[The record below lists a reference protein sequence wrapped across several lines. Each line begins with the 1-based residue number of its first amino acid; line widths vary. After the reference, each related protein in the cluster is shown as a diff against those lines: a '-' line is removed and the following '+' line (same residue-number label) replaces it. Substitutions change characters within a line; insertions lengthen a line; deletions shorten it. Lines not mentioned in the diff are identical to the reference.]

1 MNSRLSNNFVKA
13 LALEGQRSKGEVC
26 CWSGQPRLSFP
37 SSLLPTFY
45 CCLTTSSQIPTPS
58 QLICHLHSSLQDS
71 NNELKESTPKV
82 CVSAV
87 SFLLFVVIMFRTRTC
102 EQPLTQYLLMFYS
115 VPLIHTLGT
124 SKIIVKV
131 IFNCNFL
138 SFFHVQ
144 EADWVYIL
152 LQSRRER
159 DQFLHVEVNKVR
171 SKTT

>member
-26 CWSGQPRLSFP
+26 CWSGQPRLSSP

-45 CCLTTSSQIPTPS
+45 CCLTTSSQILTPS

-87 SFLLFVVIMFRTRTC
+87 SFLLLFVMFRTRTR

-124 SKIIVKV
+124 SKIIVNV
-131 IFNCNFL
+131 IFNCKFYHFSTSRKQIGFIFYCRAGEREISFL
-138 SFFHVQ
+138 
-144 EADWVYIL
+144 DNT
-152 LQSRRER
+152 R
-159 DQFLHVEVNKVR
+159 
-171 SKTT
+171 